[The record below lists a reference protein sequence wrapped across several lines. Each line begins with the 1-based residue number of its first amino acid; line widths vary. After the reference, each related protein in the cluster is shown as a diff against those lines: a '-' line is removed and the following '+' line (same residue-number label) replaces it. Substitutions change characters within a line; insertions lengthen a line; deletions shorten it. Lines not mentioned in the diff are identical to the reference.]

1 MKEGWQ
7 KTYPGRSYL
16 RKLKKQAGLD
26 LNLVQIDSLDK
37 EIAVFFLLF
46 VSFPKW
52 ISWGGFVRQLQ
63 SHVSPATISK
73 VLKTFQDEGI
83 VERVDNPK
91 GLKSDKKYRY
101 TVYRLKL
108 TKYSQRPF
116 VGGSAKSYVMQAF
129 ENFPNLL
136 YGWAFR
142 LEVAKRNEP
151 VQVGGR
157 LLQPQEL
164 VDTLE
169 RALSADK
176 GFQSDLESWSKG
188 IDELYEMRKR
198 LEREL
203 A

>member
-7 KTYPGRSYL
+7 KTYQGKSYL
-16 RKLKKQAGLD
+16 RKLKKQSGLD
-26 LNLVQIDSLDK
+26 LNLVQIESLDK

-46 VSFPKW
+46 ASFPKW
-52 ISWGGFVRQLQ
+52 ISWGGFVRRLKD
-63 SHVSPATISK
+63 HVSPATISR
-73 VLKTFQDEGI
+73 VLKAFQDEGI

-91 GLKSDKKYRY
+91 NLKTDKKYRY
-101 TVYRLKL
+101 TLYRLKL
-108 TKYSQRPF
+108 TKYWQRPF
-116 VGGSAKSYVMQAF
+116 VGSAKSYVMKAF
-129 ENFPNLL
+129 ENYPNLL

-164 VDTLE
+164 LDTFE
-169 RALSADK
+169 MALSADW
-176 GFQSDLESWSKG
+176 GFQDDLERWSKG
-188 IDELYEMRKR
+188 IDEFYEMRKR